1 MLEDMLKSTTS
12 DDLSFSCRYHAVQ
25 EFNRGVFNYLIAT
38 DESGL
43 EGIEKDS
50 DDEESD
56 TEEPACK
63 LKHSCSLLI
72 APFADYVA
80 CSNFDP
86 GSRGSGRNRRRRRR
100 DLIIEEAKSG

>member
-1 MLEDMLKSTTS
+1 
-12 DDLSFSCRYHAVQ
+12 VQ

-56 TEEPACK
+56 TEEPACESE
-63 LKHSCSLLI
+63 LPHLFRLSY
-72 APFADYVA
+72 ADLA
-80 CSNFDP
+80 SFRSDLD
-86 GSRGSGRNRRRRRR
+86 SGPRNTWRNRR
-100 DLIIEEAKSG
+100 G

>member
-1 MLEDMLKSTTS
+1 MTISDKSFPW
-12 DDLSFSCRYHAVQ
+12 LPNRYHAVQ

-56 TEEPACK
+56 TEEPARK
-63 LKHSCSLLI
+63 LTDSFLRTSS
-72 APFADYVA
+72 Y
-80 CSNFDP
+80 
-86 GSRGSGRNRRRRRR
+86 
-100 DLIIEEAKSG
+100 